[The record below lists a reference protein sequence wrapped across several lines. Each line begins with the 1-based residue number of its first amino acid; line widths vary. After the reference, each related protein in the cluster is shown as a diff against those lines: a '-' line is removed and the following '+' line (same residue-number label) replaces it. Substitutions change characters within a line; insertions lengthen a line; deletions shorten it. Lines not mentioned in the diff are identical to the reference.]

1 MRGRRNWGGMGSW
14 KMMKDGEEEEGKMV
28 KRAEYDGND
37 VGRRKRMKRV
47 GRNSGGVVCGGIVLT
62 SMKLNVSC

>member
-1 MRGRRNWGGMGSW
+1 
-14 KMMKDGEEEEGKMV
+14 MMKDGEEEEGKMV